1 MFRTLV
7 LFVGFIIFFQCKK
20 AQNLIQL
27 GLHSH
32 NDYQQSIPFWT
43 AYESGLNSI
52 EVDVFLKNDSL
63 YVTHSESEII
73 KDRTIESLY
82 LTPLS
87 KIISSQSDSI
97 KKPLIFCN
105 HLIFRLINYL
115 T

>member
-1 MFRTLV
+1 M
-7 LFVGFIIFFQCKK
+7 
-20 AQNLIQL
+20 
-27 GLHSH
+27 HSH

-97 KKPLIFCN
+97 KTTYIL
-105 HLIFRLINYL
+105 
-115 T
+115 